1 MRFDDHYISG
11 HAQVVA
17 PVYLW
22 LTLFSTRS
30 WQVAPRRRGSNA
42 DPMSV
47 WESSVLVGS
56 SICGNCRD
64 TLVFLES
71 LSEGACLTIGCYLV
85 VRWTLRQ
92 MFASGG
98 ELLQGLTVFVVS
110 SFAEVNTSLWMFAS
124 QVDYLVAYAL
134 YRVEK
139 FLHVWRHWYFGIV
152 FPVCW
157 SRFRKFCRQLT
168 FSKVAALAAILVLS
182 LTSPL
187 VTSFAV
193 ANSFDVPQPLRE
205 AEFYE
210 IPFGMRSDDLD
221 CTNRGPVR
229 VGKVHFA
236 AFSHDSIVSAFRR
249 TRGFSSCNCG
259 CESNGLCS
267 DFRRG
272 SPDSAVQQSTAE
284 TQELVT
290 APDASRSPD
299 LDNARNTPEP
309 PGLGNSSGTSG
320 SQDLAKL
327 SESVGSD
334 DHSVTVVQDSVE
346 TACLELPD
354 TAFMFEGSHDPSYSD
369 SYDASYGYDSS
380 YPSGEYDYSSYDQS
394 YAAYQYDASYGQWG
408 KGKSKGVQKG
418 MPVHYRDPSRGIDI
432 HAGFSTKQAPV
443 LLKGCTWR
451 DARSILQ
458 KFFANA
464 RSIPKPC
471 LWKFDSK
478 FCSKLT
484 ISTLRGSIRHR
495 PR

>member
-56 SICGNCRD
+56 SICGKCRD

-259 CESNGLCS
+259 CESKGLCS
-267 DFRRG
+267 DFRPG

-290 APDASRSPD
+290 APDASRSH
-299 LDNARNTPEP
+299 
-309 PGLGNSSGTSG
+309 
-320 SQDLAKL
+320 DLAKL

-380 YPSGEYDYSSYDQS
+380 YPPGEYDYSSYDQS

-432 HAGFSTKQAPV
+432 HAGFTTKQAPV
-443 LLKGCTWR
+443 LLRGCSWR
-451 DARSILQ
+451 DARQHLQ
-458 KFFANA
+458 KFLNQTELPSERAVPHMIAKSFLNLPKFAA
-464 RSIPKPC
+464 
-471 LWKFDSK
+471 FA
-478 FCSKLT
+478 
-484 ISTLRGSIRHR
+484 
-495 PR
+495 